1 MDLSNRVSSEDMQR
15 VNDMHNHP
23 TYEPGFEGGGDD
35 MFGDFGDS
43 GDSMGAQ
50 QDDLNSLFGDS
61 SDGFGDSSGGF
72 GSGGFGDS
80 SGGFGSGT
88 GGFGSESA
96 DGFGNSNGFGGS
108 TGGFG
113 SNTNG
118 FGPSSPFGQQQQKPD
133 TMDKLFDAGADAAK
147 NLGEILVELFKSI
160 KLRNADDIGYLSRN
174 AVIGGAVMCGASL
187 ALLLIGKIASFSI
200 LSASGLM
207 GQTLLCGGL
216 MLGSGT
222 LGLGTAALVLA
233 KTGDRERGGIDNIP
247 DIPAGDDNY
256 TEEFETNIGDE
267 LDDMFDMDLDAM
279 LDAEDEKESDSG
291 FGDDTWND
299 DDETFM
305 PGSDVAT
312 EEYDP
317 SVYLDNVQEN
327 SVINRQSLFNLF
339 KPMFPKETPNF
350 RDGHEIDKDS
360 EDFNT
365 LETICLKAL
374 ANLANCQLEE
384 VGSYL
389 ESAKDNF
396 SSYELLLKRV
406 NKVKKTDELAREIE
420 TYMRESPDD
429 DAVTASV
436 ALTGDFY
443 KIVVSKG
450 MNAIITFGD
459 IFQDQKCCDFFL
471 NEKNK
476 LPMVTGVDE
485 LGNVILE
492 DAKNFDTML
501 IAGKPRSGK
510 SWYVLSII
518 ISLMLFN
525 SPEDVQ
531 FCIIDPKES
540 NLFKTIAL
548 LPHVCGLHNDE
559 HILEILND
567 IIEVE
572 APRRKKLLSD
582 NRCDDIWALRQKGI
596 KLPILYVVIDEYITV
611 VNNLDA
617 DEKKD
622 FNLKMQTLISQLPS
636 QGIRLLFVPHRAT
649 GIVDKTNRTMLQFT
663 AAVRADAADV
673 VDTLGIKKWDRAL
686 TRPGDIALKSS
697 TMKNAAFVRGA
708 ALTTNDG
715 ANSMFIEQAAKAFY
729 KMGVEMPDMSNMRI
743 AVNRDEDYVRSQLQG
758 TGKTL
763 QYNADELG
771 NLDNLDS
778 VTYENMV
785 ENTNREYENSRSV
798 NLSKKS
804 VDLGKTQDNQGFNPE
819 DTFDDD
825 DDFFSIDELDNM

>member
-1 MDLSNRVSSEDMQR
+1 MNLSNRVSSEDMQR
-15 VNDMHNHP
+15 VNDMRNHP
-23 TYEPGFEGGGDD
+23 TYEPGFEDGGDS
-35 MFGDFGDS
+35 MFGDFDS
-43 GDSMGAQ
+43 GGDNSFGSSG
-50 QDDLNSLFGDS
+50 DDLNSLFGDS
-61 SDGFGDSSGGF
+61 SDGFGSSDEFGDSSGGF
-72 GSGGFGDS
+72 GDNSGGFGSTGGFGDS
-80 SGGFGSGT
+80 SGGFGSAG
-88 GGFGSESA
+88 
-96 DGFGNSNGFGGS
+96 
-108 TGGFG
+108 
-113 SNTNG
+113 G
-118 FGPSSPFGQQQQKPD
+118 FGPSSPFGQQQQQQQPD
-133 TMDKLFDAGADAAK
+133 TMDKIFDAGADAAK
-147 NLGEILVELFKSI
+147 NIGEILVELFKSI

-174 AVIGGAVMCGASL
+174 IVIGGSIAVGASL
-187 ALLLIGKIASFSI
+187 FLLLVGKIASFSI
-200 LSASGLM
+200 LSASGVV

-222 LGLGTAALVLA
+222 LGLGAAALVLA

-247 DIPAGDDNY
+247 DIPSGDDNF

-279 LDAEDEKESDSG
+279 LDAEEPLDGST
-291 FGDDTWND
+291 GDGWDD

-317 SVYLDNVQEN
+317 SVYLENVQEN
-327 SVINRQSLFNLF
+327 SVINRQSLFTLF

-350 RDGHEIDKDS
+350 RDGNEIDKDS

-396 SSYELLLKRV
+396 SSYELLLKRI

-450 MNAIITFGD
+450 INSIITFGD

-572 APRRKKLLSD
+572 APRRKKLLAD

-596 KLPILYVVIDEYITV
+596 KLPVLYVVIDEYITV

-673 VDTLGIKKWDRAL
+673 IDTLGIKKWDRAL

-708 ALTTNDG
+708 ALTTSDG
-715 ANSMFIEQAAKAFY
+715 ANTMFIEQAAKAFY
-729 KMGVEMPDMSNMRI
+729 KMGVEMPDMSKMRI
-743 AVNRDEDYVRSQLQG
+743 AVNRDEDYIKSQLQG
-758 TGKTL
+758 TGRTL
-763 QYNADELG
+763 QYNADELD
-771 NLDNLDS
+771 NLDNLDND
-778 VTYENMV
+778 TYESMV
-785 ENTNREYENSRSV
+785 ERTNMEYEQSRQAERQESQRNSTPV
-798 NLSKKS
+798 NTQLS
-804 VDLGKTQDNQGFNPE
+804 DDQFEDFNE
-819 DTFDDD
+819 DVSDIDDEE
-825 DDFFSIDELDNM
+825 DFFTIDELDNM

>member
-1 MDLSNRVSSEDMQR
+1 MDLSNRVSSEDRQR
-15 VNDMHNHP
+15 VSDMNNHP
-23 TYEPGFEGGGDD
+23 EYEPGFDDGDD
-35 MFGDFGDS
+35 SFGDASFGSDFGDS
-43 GDSMGAQ
+43 GD
-50 QDDLNSLFGDS
+50 DLNALFGDA
-61 SDGFGDSSGGF
+61 SDGFGSQGDFGGDSGGF
-72 GSGGFGDS
+72 GSQGGFGQQGGLGTQ
-80 SGGFGSGT
+80 GGFGQQS
-88 GGFGSESA
+88 
-96 DGFGNSNGFGGS
+96 
-108 TGGFG
+108 
-113 SNTNG
+113 G
-118 FGPSSPFGQQQQKPD
+118 FGPSSPFGQQAQQQQPD
-133 TMDKLFDAGADAAK
+133 TMDKLFDAGAEAAK
-147 NLGEILVELFKSI
+147 NIGAVLIELFKSI

-174 AVIGGAVMCGASL
+174 MVIGGFIACISSIIL
-187 ALLLIGKIASFSI
+187 IIIGKIASFNI
-200 LSASGLM
+200 LNVSGIT

-216 MLGSGT
+216 MLGTGIV
-222 LGLGTAALVLA
+222 GLGTAALVLA
-233 KTGDRERGGIDNIP
+233 RTGDRERGGIDNIP
-247 DIPAGDDNY
+247 DIPAGDDNF

-267 LDDMFDMDLDAM
+267 LDDMFDMDLDEE
-279 LDAEDEKESDSG
+279 LDNIDTEESFDSL
-291 FGDDTWND
+291 DNETNWDD
-299 DDETFM
+299 DDEFI
-305 PGSDVAT
+305 PGNDVAT

-327 SVINRQSLFNLF
+327 SVINRQTLFNLF

-350 RDGHEIDKDS
+350 RDGVEIDKDS
-360 EDFNT
+360 DDFNT

-384 VGSYL
+384 VGSHL

-396 SSYELLLKRV
+396 SCYELLLKRV

-420 TYMRESPDD
+420 TYMRENPDD

-443 KIVVSKG
+443 KIIVSKG
-450 MNAIITFGD
+450 INSIITFGD
-459 IFQDQKCCDFFL
+459 IFQDQGCCDFFL
-471 NEKNK
+471 NTKNK

-596 KLPILYVVIDEYITV
+596 KLPLLYVVIDEYITV
-611 VNNLDA
+611 VNNLNA

-636 QGIRLLFVPHRAT
+636 QGIRLMFVPHRAM

-663 AAVRADAADV
+663 AAVRADSADV

-708 ALTTNDG
+708 ALTTSDG
-715 ANSMFIEQAAKAFY
+715 SNTLFIEQAAKAFY
-729 KMGVEMPDMSNMRI
+729 KMGVEMPDMSKMRI
-743 AVNRDEDYVRSQLQG
+743 AVNRDEDYVREQLQG

-763 QYNADELG
+763 QYNASELD
-771 NLDNLDS
+771 NLDNLDTE
-778 VTYENMV
+778 TYSSMV
-785 ENTNREYENSRSV
+785 ERTNSEYESHRQRKIEEN
-798 NLSKKS
+798 NM
-804 VDLGKTQDNQGFNPE
+804 FN
-819 DTFDDD
+819 DTDTSDTEDD
-825 DDFFSIDELDNM
+825 DDFFTVDELDDM

>member
-15 VNDMHNHP
+15 VNDMRNHP
-23 TYEPGFEGGGDD
+23 DFEPGFDGSDD
-35 MFGDFGDS
+35 SFGGDFGMDD
-43 GDSMGAQ
+43 GFGTGG
-50 QDDLNSLFGDS
+50 DDLNSLFGDASDDFGGS
-61 SDGFGDSSGGF
+61 SDSFGNSSSSFGNTSGGF
-72 GSGGFGDS
+72 GSS
-80 SGGFGSGT
+80 T
-88 GGFGSESA
+88 GGFGA
-96 DGFGNSNGFGGS
+96 S

-113 SNTNG
+113 SSTNS
-118 FGPSSPFGQQQQKPD
+118 FGPSSPFGQQTQQPQSD
-133 TMDKLFDAGADAAK
+133 AMDKVFEAGAAAAQG
-147 NLGEILVELFKSI
+147 LGGILIELFKSI

-174 AVIGGAVMCGASL
+174 MTIAGVAMAGISAF
-187 ALLLIGKIASFSI
+187 LILVGKIASFSV

-216 MLGSGT
+216 MLGSGIF
-222 LGLGTAALVLA
+222 GLGTAALVLA

-247 DIPAGDDNY
+247 DIPSGDDNF
-256 TEEFETNIGDE
+256 TEEFEANIGDE

-279 LDAEDEKESDSG
+279 LDEENVD
-291 FGDDTWND
+291 GDNSD
-299 DDETFM
+299 DDWGDEDDEPFI
-305 PGSDVAT
+305 PDNDVAT
-312 EEYDP
+312 ETYDP
-317 SVYLDNVQEN
+317 STYLDNVQEN
-327 SVINRQSLFNLF
+327 SVINRQTLFNTF

-350 RDGHEIDKDS
+350 RDGHDIDTDS
-360 EDFNT
+360 DEFNT

-384 VGSYL
+384 VGSHL
-389 ESAKDNF
+389 ESARDNF
-396 SSYELLLKRV
+396 SSYELMLKRV

-420 TYMRESPDD
+420 NYMRENPDD

-436 ALTGDFY
+436 AITGDFY

-450 MNAIITFGD
+450 MNSIITFGD
-459 IFQDQKCCDFFL
+459 ILQDQKCCEFFL
-471 NEKNK
+471 NDKNK

-525 SPEDVQ
+525 TPEDVQ

-540 NLFKTIAL
+540 NLFKTISL

-582 NRCDDIWALRQKGI
+582 NRCDDIWALRKKGI

-617 DEKKD
+617 DGKKD

-636 QGIRLLFVPHRAT
+636 QGIRLMFVPHRAM

-663 AAVRADAADV
+663 AAVRADSADV

-708 ALTTNDG
+708 ALTTSDG
-715 ANSMFIEQAAKAFY
+715 DNTLFIEQAAKAFY
-729 KMGVEMPDMSNMRI
+729 KIGVEMPDMRAMRI
-743 AVNRDEDYVRSQLQG
+743 AVNRDEEYVRSQLQG
-758 TGKTL
+758 TGKVL
-763 QYNADELG
+763 QYSADE
-771 NLDNLDS
+771 LDNLDCLDS
-778 VTYENMV
+778 GTYGAMV
-785 ENTNREYENSRSV
+785 DRTNREYESSRNTPQPQNQSMVINKQPALNSS
-798 NLSKKS
+798 NIINDDFDDS
-804 VDLGKTQDNQGFNPE
+804 
-819 DTFDDD
+819 DDD
-825 DDFFSIDELDNM
+825 DEDYFTVDELDNM

>member
-1 MDLSNRVSSEDMQR
+1 MNLSNRVSSEDMQR
-15 VNDMHNHP
+15 VNDMRNHP
-23 TYEPGFEGGGDD
+23 TYEPGFEGEGEST
-35 MFGDFGDS
+35 FGDFGDS
-43 GDSMGAQ
+43 GDNMGAH

-61 SDGFGDSSGGF
+61 SDGFGDVSGGF
-72 GSGGFGDS
+72 GSGNADGGSD
-80 SGGFGSGT
+80 GFGSL
-88 GGFGSESA
+88 
-96 DGFGNSNGFGGS
+96 DGFGS

-113 SNTNG
+113 TNTSG
-118 FGPSSPFGQQQQKPD
+118 LGPSSPFGQQQQKPD
-133 TMDKLFDAGADAAK
+133 TMDKLFDAGADVAK
-147 NLGEILVELFKSI
+147 NLGEIIVELFKSI

-174 AVIGGAVMCGASL
+174 AVICGTIMLGASL
-187 ALLLIGKIASFSI
+187 VLLLIGKIASFKL
-200 LSASGLM
+200 LSASGFI

-216 MLGSGT
+216 TLGSGI

-233 KTGDRERGGIDNIP
+233 KTGDHERGGIDNIP
-247 DIPAGDDNY
+247 DVPSGDDNY

-279 LDAEDEKESDSG
+279 LDAEDEEETANG
-291 FGDDTWND
+291 FGDSTWDD
-299 DDETFM
+299 DDEPFT

-327 SVINRQSLFNLF
+327 SVVNRQSLFNLF

-459 IFQDQKCCDFFL
+459 VFQDQKCCDFFL

-476 LPMVTGVDE
+476 LPIITGVDE
-485 LGNVILE
+485 LSNVILE

-636 QGIRLLFVPHRAT
+636 QGIRLIFVPHRAT
-649 GIVDKTNRTMLQFT
+649 GVVDKTNRTMLQFT
-663 AAVRADAADV
+663 AAVRANADDV
-673 VDTLGIKKWDRAL
+673 IDTLGIKKWDRAL

-708 ALTTNDG
+708 ALTTSDG

-763 QYNADELG
+763 QYNADELD

-785 ENTNREYENSRSV
+785 ENTNREYENSR
-798 NLSKKS
+798 
-804 VDLGKTQDNQGFNPE
+804 GFNISNKENQKVPSIQKESLLKTE
-819 DTFDDD
+819 DTVDDD
-825 DDFFSIDELDNM
+825 EDFFSIDELDNM